1 DGRFNHA
8 HRRSTKHLDF
18 IDKWDNDKLP
28 DDDFLSLGILQK
40 FIFFRFHIT
49 YKLYVIEFVEIAVPL
64 KHQPSFSEEN
74 ENFDLVPEQLKPGA
88 NNKWKDLALDF
99 FRDECK
105 DANGKLSP
113 HNLN

>member
-1 DGRFNHA
+1 MPLLMKFISIFSVDGRFNHA
-8 HRRSTKHLDF
+8 HRRGTKHLNF

-28 DDDFLSLGILQK
+28 DD
-40 FIFFRFHIT
+40 
-49 YKLYVIEFVEIAVPL
+49 EIAVPL

-99 FRDECK
+99 FRDE
-105 DANGKLSP
+105 
-113 HNLN
+113 

>member
-28 DDDFLSLGILQK
+28 DDERKSDIIYFADFLSPSLLKNTRRFTCAYKPLIL
-40 FIFFRFHIT
+40 
-49 YKLYVIEFVEIAVPL
+49 EIAVPL

-99 FRDECK
+99 F
-105 DANGKLSP
+105 
-113 HNLN
+113 